1 MRRHSLRTLAGIAA
15 APLLLALLPAG
26 APAATTAELTGPG
39 LTGVVPTVTEL
50 QFTDGEAFRL
60 TSTTRIMISGT
71 DAPSLNEEAQLLAGE
86 LVALDQSRHLGMN
99 RAPEIVVGTGAPR
112 PGDIVLQLGTV
123 PSLTSAEGYK
133 LQVDGAVTIT
143 GPSDTGVFYGTRT
156 LLQSLASSGG
166 AQSATV
172 LDEPAKPERSLH
184 VDAARKYYSPS
195 WFEQVIRDMA
205 SIKLNQLQY
214 HFSENEGFRLESK
227 THPEIVSDT
236 FITQAEL
243 AELLVLAKQYH
254 VDVVPALDVPGHL
267 NQLLNQYPQFRASS
281 TSEGSKVLDYS
292 NPQARALLFEV
303 IDEFAALFPSSR
315 WHMGGDEIFNVE
327 DPSDAGARFPQLLA
341 YAKAEVGPTA
351 NIHDGY
357 IHFLNE
363 VNAHLNALG
372 KSHVRAWN
380 DALYGT
386 GSTVALDPNI
396 DVTYWTKWHPSMP
409 TVETIRA
416 RGHKVM
422 NFNDGFFYYVLA
434 NPGGAYAT
442 PRPASDIY
450 TSWRPGV
457 FPNKDWTV
465 PAAQKAQ
472 TYPEPSPDWI
482 TGSSFA
488 IWSDAPARQTEEQ
501 VTAGIRLPLRA
512 MAERVWNPSGSTAS
526 YADWLARVEAIGT
539 QPAAADLSTAPA
551 LELTKTATAT
561 RAGSSV
567 TGVLEE
573 GDEISWQV
581 LATNTGST
589 ALHATV
595 SDDLSDVLDEVSLTG
610 APTVAITDADGTVVR
625 EPGINV
631 AFKRSGTASGQE
643 VANQWGPALAVDGI
657 TSGPSGAQG
666 SRWSSNGADNAWL
679 AVELDEPTMVD
690 HVSIYWEEACAAKY
704 RIDVSVDGLTWV
716 PATSVLSPACGS
728 VDRQSLTVTEP
739 VSFVRMQGLDRTPIG
754 GKKYGMSLWEMQ
766 VWTGPERGAITNPA
780 LLDEALLTWEGLLE
794 PGHTA
799 TLEYR
804 GVVTDAGNGSILNTA
819 TLSSPYYPGFSVKAS
834 TENVLAV
841 DEPTVEPTVESSDKP
856 TVEPT
861 MLPSD
866 ESTDKPTVEPSD
878 KPSETAVASATPSS
892 SMISST
898 PPAPQTIQAASEGDG
913 LASTGANAGTLFGA
927 ALFLMGVGV
936 LFILRRRKASHN

>member
-1 MRRHSLRTLAGIAA
+1 MRRPTLRLLASLAA
-15 APLLLALLPAG
+15 APLLLAFLPG
-26 APAATTAELTGPG
+26 VAPAAESSPLAGPG
-39 LTGVVPTVTEL
+39 LAGVVPTVKDL
-50 QFTDGEAFRL
+50 KLSDGQPFKL
-60 TSTTRIMISGT
+60 TPSTRIIVATTGAAQLRD
-71 DAPSLNEEAQLLAGE
+71 DAELLAGE

-99 RAPEIVVGTGAPR
+99 HAPEIVVGTGTAR
-112 PGDIVLQLGTV
+112 SGDIVLQLGTV
-123 PSLTSAEGYK
+123 PSLTSEEGYK

-184 VDAARKYYSPS
+184 VDAARKYYSPA
-195 WFEQVIRDMA
+195 WFKQVIRDMA

-227 THPEIVSDT
+227 THPEILSDT

-243 AELLVLAKQYH
+243 ADLLKLAKQYH
-254 VDVVPALDVPGHL
+254 VEVVPALDVPGHL
-267 NQLLNQYPQFRASS
+267 NQLLNKYPQFRASN
-281 TSEGSKVLDYS
+281 TSEGTKVLDYS

-341 YAKAEVGPTA
+341 YAKSEVGPTA

-372 KSHVRAWN
+372 KTHVRAWN
-380 DALYGT
+380 DALYGA

-416 RGHKVM
+416 RGHKVI

-457 FPNKDWTV
+457 FPTKDWTV
-465 PAAQKAQ
+465 PAPQKAQ

-488 IWSDAPARQTEEQ
+488 IWSDVPARQTEEQ

-526 YADWLARVEAIGT
+526 YQEWLTKVEAIGT
-539 QPAAADLSTAPA
+539 QPAAADLVTAPS
-551 LELTKTATAT
+551 LNLTKTGVAAHD
-561 RAGSSV
+561 GSPV
-567 TGVLEE
+567 TGDLQE
-573 GDEISWQV
+573 GDKITWQV
-581 LATNTGST
+581 RATNNGAARLNVT
-589 ALHATV
+589 L
-595 SDDLSDVLDEVSLTG
+595 SDDLRDALDEVTLNDV
-610 APTVAITDADGTVVR
+610 PTVEVTDAEGDVVR
-625 EPGINV
+625 EPGTN
-631 AFKRSGTASGQE
+631 AALGRPARASGQE
-643 VANQWGPALAVDGI
+643 VPSQWGPALAFDGV
-657 TSGPSGAQG
+657 TAGQSGPQG
-666 SRWSSNGADNAWL
+666 SRWSSNGADDAWL
-679 AVELDEPTMVD
+679 AVELAKPTLID
-690 HVSIYWEEACAAKY
+690 HVTIYWEEACAARY
-704 RIDVSVDGLTWV
+704 RIDVSADGTVWT
-716 PATSVLSPACGS
+716 PATAEITPVCGS
-728 VDRQSLTVTEP
+728 VDRQPLLVDKP
-739 VSFVRMQGLDRTPIG
+739 VAFVRMQGLERTPIG

-766 VWTGPERGAITNPA
+766 VWTGPETGATTPPA
-780 LLDEALLTWEGLLE
+780 SLEAGVLTWNGALE
-794 PGHTA
+794 PGHSAVLNYNGTVSA
-799 TLEYR
+799 K
-804 GVVTDAGNGSILNTA
+804 GNGRIVNTA
-819 TLSSPYYPGFSVKAS
+819 TLTSAYHPDFTAKKS
-834 TENVLAV
+834 TTHRLALNTPTAEPT
-841 DEPTVEPTVESSDKP
+841 DGTTPTVEPTGTSP
-856 TVEPT
+856 TSAAADVPANT
-861 MLPSD
+861 SP
-866 ESTDKPTVEPSD
+866 
-878 KPSETAVASATPSS
+878 AASNGGQDLSQPSS
-892 SMISST
+892 GSAVGLDQ
-898 PPAPQTIQAASEGDG
+898 P
-913 LASTGANAGTLFGA
+913 LASTGAAATGALLTAA
-927 ALFLMGVGV
+927 ALLLLLGV
-936 LFILRRRKASHN
+936 ILRRRRATHA